1 MANIDLNKGNKFTL
15 TRIGNKTAI
24 TDSSDHVH
32 ATKHFRNQVVIS
44 GSEFSGL
51 TGNSPAFAV
60 KGNQNRVVLFEAD
73 DLATIQPILELKHTS
88 TTQNHHLTQYFNH
101 TSADWCMGIIH
112 GSSGGQNDNGYFII
126 SNNSNISVDNTRTI
140 MLDLAKNVYIPNGG
154 LVVGGEDDGSES
166 DPGDGVIITKGSGN
180 SFGAGVNS
188 SAINTTNF
196 GISGNTGTGMNII
209 NLYGEGD
216 GHDGQTANE
225 IRFHGHEG
233 RGQGLVF
240 TDEDYSD
247 QNWFIGT
254 PYQGNQNFFTIGYDD
269 DTEYHPRQRAAI
281 FSVQGPAEGQNGGHG
296 SIRIQDWDDNTDHA
310 YTTHYLWFQHN
321 GTDGRLG
328 AATGDFAFHNGGD
341 EDSATHH
348 FRFGSSG
355 EFLAINLGSFSSGG
369 NNVKR
374 DGNEIKFISSTRK
387 VKKDIKSAGEQL
399 STMFDKLRPVEFKH
413 KGDNRHAFSFIAEE
427 VADIHPSFAAWDKD
441 FARDEKGQLIDTG
454 ERDKDKRP
462 IFKLDSDG
470 MAPSDIEDRAI
481 LAAAVAKIQQLEDRI
496 KELENK

>member
-88 TTQNHHLTQYFNH
+88 TNQNHHLTQYFNH

-180 SFGAGVNS
+180 SFGAGVHFCLG
-188 SAINTTNF
+188 APLARLE
-196 GISGNTGTGMNII
+196 I
-209 NLYGEGD
+209 NLALKNLFDKKRHIKILKKPEYAD
-216 GHDGQTANE
+216 IYH
-225 IRFHGHEG
+225 FHG
-233 RGQGLVF
+233 LK
-240 TDEDYSD
+240 S
-247 QNWFIGT
+247 
-254 PYQGNQNFFTIGYDD
+254 
-269 DTEYHPRQRAAI
+269 
-281 FSVQGPAEGQNGGHG
+281 
-296 SIRIQDWDDNTDHA
+296 
-310 YTTHYLWFQHN
+310 L
-321 GTDGRLG
+321 
-328 AATGDFAFHNGGD
+328 
-341 EDSATHH
+341 
-348 FRFGSSG
+348 
-355 EFLAINLGSFSSGG
+355 
-369 NNVKR
+369 NVEMR
-374 DGNEIKFISSTRK
+374 
-387 VKKDIKSAGEQL
+387 
-399 STMFDKLRPVEFKH
+399 
-413 KGDNRHAFSFIAEE
+413 
-427 VADIHPSFAAWDKD
+427 
-441 FARDEKGQLIDTG
+441 
-454 ERDKDKRP
+454 
-462 IFKLDSDG
+462 
-470 MAPSDIEDRAI
+470 
-481 LAAAVAKIQQLEDRI
+481 
-496 KELENK
+496 